1 MEYADRNHRARIV
14 PVRLSLPL
22 RRRRLS
28 VFCVFVIVVLSAFA
42 SSIRITGAE
51 EIGAAVDDQYAKMRS
66 ADALVDI
73 HNSTGYTR
81 SNPRQ
86 LTANYTYSISATGS
100 LFVLSVHV
108 VQSFAYVDVADTMI
122 VVEPDKPFTDSM
134 VVDDLGNEVLQIRL
148 QSQTSLGKFSV
159 MILQHFTVYS
169 IRYSVDP
176 SKVGSYDKTSDLYK
190 LYTKSTEYIQSSH
203 PEIVAK
209 SKEIVGGETNPYLA
223 AKKIHSFVVNH
234 MTYDMSAV
242 TPWKPETEGALFAL
256 RSGKGVCRHF
266 AALFT
271 ALARAA
277 GIPTA
282 DIWGSRATGKGYL
295 ADAGDYKHNWVH
307 FFMPNYGWIPAEPT
321 MENGWGGDWFAQ
333 LRDNGDV
340 PVMSVSY
347 VYDRAW
353 WSGGNAK
360 SAIYEEPAILTGF
373 QVTELPNPTI
383 LLLVVLLLVP
393 CVFRKK
399 RY

>member
-1 MEYADRNHRARIV
+1 
-14 PVRLSLPL
+14 VRLSLSL
-22 RRRRLS
+22 RRRRMSL
-28 VFCVFVIVVLSAFA
+28 FCVFVIIVLSALTGP
-42 SSIRITGAE
+42 IRATYAE
-51 EIGAAVDDQYAKMRS
+51 EMSGAIDDQYANIRS
-66 ADALVDI
+66 ADASVDI

-108 VQSFAYVDVADTMI
+108 VQSFAYVDVGDIMI
-122 VVEPDKPFTDSM
+122 ILEPDKPFTHSM
-134 VVDDLGNEVLQIRL
+134 VVDELGNDVLRVRL
-148 QSQTSLGKFSV
+148 QSQSSLGKFSV

-169 IRYSVDP
+169 IRYSVDA

-203 PEIVAK
+203 PEIIAK

-234 MTYDMSAV
+234 MTYDMAAA

-256 RSGKGVCRHF
+256 RSGRGVCRHF
-266 AALFT
+266 SALFT
-271 ALARAA
+271 ALARAS
-277 GIPTA
+277 GIPTV
-282 DIWGSRATGKGYL
+282 DVWGSRATDRGYL
-295 ADAGDYKHNWVH
+295 ADDGGNKHSWVH
-307 FFMPNYGWIPAEPT
+307 FYVPNYGWIPAEPT
-321 MENGWGGDWFAQ
+321 MEYHYGGDWFAQ

-340 PVMSVSY
+340 PIMSVSY

-373 QVTELPNPTI
+373 QVAELPTPTI

-393 CVFRKK
+393 CVLRNKK
-399 RY
+399 KH